1 MQPINA
7 RPLPDDRH
15 ACILWLSR
23 SGFVPGADGSPVE
36 AEPSPASAAARV
48 AEGLLSS
55 RLFPPGRHGAGMS
68 RLQVSEICSLRHGLV
83 VGPDMK
89 SVIALHEAIVLVTP
103 LADGRLPGVV
113 ADALTRFGPH
123 DLTGATVLPVVTL
136 ADSTGEP
143 GEALLADLRSAL
155 PGAAIADPVALLGAT
170 EDEMAPQLE
179 PRLDELVR

>member
-1 MQPINA
+1 MYLIDS
-7 RPLPDDRH
+7 RPTPDDRH
-15 ACILWLSR
+15 VCVIYLSR
-23 SGFVPGADGSPVE
+23 AGLALSPDGRPVE

-89 SVIALHEAIVLVTP
+89 SVAALHEAIVLVTP

-143 GEALLADLRSAL
+143 GEALLADLRSVL